1 MFRGTRQKSTRRLQT
16 FTGTSHSDQGYKGA
30 NLIRQVGAVA
40 PRKGRKENEMR
51 AGGIWL
57 FGEPKEENEMT
68 VAVALILGALVIAL
82 EIWCEINK

>member
-1 MFRGTRQKSTRRLQT
+1 
-16 FTGTSHSDQGYKGA
+16 
-30 NLIRQVGAVA
+30 
-40 PRKGRKENEMR
+40 MR

-57 FGEPKEENEMT
+57 FGEPEEESEMT